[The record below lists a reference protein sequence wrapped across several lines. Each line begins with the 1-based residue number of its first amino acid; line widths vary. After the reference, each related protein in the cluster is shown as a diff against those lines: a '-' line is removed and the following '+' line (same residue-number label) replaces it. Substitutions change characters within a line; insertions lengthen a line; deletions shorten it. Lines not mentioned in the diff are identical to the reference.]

1 MIIIQCNHYCN
12 NQLISSHHIKK
23 FITTVFEIIPI
34 RNMSDEKVEIAAK
47 FLQNAPVGE
56 YEQCAAAI
64 ATITNDTE
72 LLQGAREKSAREWEH
87 KQCTGV
93 KSGENIVIICDEALL
108 PDGSYVDP
116 YTWKAFHYDFKSKMI
131 SPSDAEPPT
140 TTKLRDAIQARLT
153 LYAPIAYTSKSA
165 YGAYLKDDQ
174 IVVVMRSS
182 SVSLK
187 NYRTGCAIGKYVI
200 ASDGTYTGRLETTEH
215 FFENGNSMC
224 FFGASTKGRMR
235 AADPIKFA
243 DEFVDSVAS
252 FEEQYFESLSQGLEK
267 IGEEGLSKLRRK
279 LPVTATKVN
288 WELELSTGGGMKK

>member
-1 MIIIQCNHYCN
+1 
-12 NQLISSHHIKK
+12 
-23 FITTVFEIIPI
+23 
-34 RNMSDEKVEIAAK
+34 MSDGKVEIAAK
-47 FLQNAPVGE
+47 FLKDAPVGE
-56 YEQCAAAI
+56 YEQCAAALQ
-64 ATITNDTE
+64 TITNDAG
-72 LLQGAREKSAREWEH
+72 LLQSAREESGKEWEH
-87 KQCTGV
+87 RQCTGV
-93 KSGENIVIICDEALL
+93 KNGENIVIICEEALL
-108 PDGSYVDP
+108 SDGCYVDP
-116 YTWKAFHYDFKSKMI
+116 YTWKAFNYDFKSKMI
-131 SPSDAEPPT
+131 SPSDSQPPP

-200 ASDGTYTGRLETTEH
+200 ASDGTYKGRLETTEH

-224 FFGASTKGRMR
+224 HYAAETKGRMR

-243 DEFVDSVAS
+243 DEFVDSVAM
-252 FEEQYFESLSQGLEK
+252 FEEQYFEALSQGLEK

-288 WELELSTGGGMKK
+288 WELELSTGGGMAKK